1 MQLPPIVD
9 AHHQLG
15 GADAPVD
22 ALAPLLEENGVE
34 RTVLVQPEPSEEASR
49 AALNAAAAADFVA
62 AAIVWADVESPGVD
76 GMLRRFARVRKLRG
90 VCLPAHLQ
98 EDNHWLTRPG
108 VLRGLRAAAKR
119 GLSLDVI
126 VEPRQLPSVRALAQ
140 EIPDL
145 PIAVANLGS
154 PFIGRGEREP
164 WGVHML
170 RLAAMPNVRVKVS
183 GVVSLDAEPWNAARI
198 QRFVEPVVRLFGSR
212 RVMFGSDWPRHA
224 GRASYDEV
232 VRAAVETSGPM
243 TNHQLADLFAAT
255 ASSFYRLP

>member
-34 RTVLVQPEPSEEASR
+34 RTVLVQPEPSEDASR
-49 AALNAAAAADFVA
+49 VALNAAASADFVA
-62 AAIVWADVESPGVD
+62 AAVVWADVESPGVD

-154 PFIGRGEREP
+154 PFIERGEREP

-232 VRAAVETSGPM
+232 VRAAVETAGPM
-243 TNHQLADLFAAT
+243 TSGQLADLFAST